1 MNDRQPS
8 PKILRDILYTRD
20 EVARLA
26 KVCTRTV
33 ARDVRA
39 GRLEEIRYNRRRIRY
54 RRGAVEA
61 YLATPPQPAESMFDH
76 LYAELPPELAAQR
89 AALSERGTGTG
100 S

>member
-61 YLATPPQPAESMFDH
+61 YLAGNYPLGEI
-76 LYAELPPELAAQR
+76 
-89 AALSERGTGTG
+89 SEKRPSKSGGLRNRDKNQADER
-100 S
+100 

>member
-8 PKILRDILYTRD
+8 PKILRDILYARD

-26 KVCTRTV
+26 KVCTHTV

-61 YLATPPQPAESMFDH
+61 YLAGNYPLGEISDKWPSKPGGLRNRDKNQAD
-76 LYAELPPELAAQR
+76 
-89 AALSERGTGTG
+89 ER
-100 S
+100 

>member
-8 PKILRDILYTRD
+8 LKILRDILYTRD

-61 YLATPPQPAESMFDH
+61 YLAGNYPLGEI
-76 LYAELPPELAAQR
+76 
-89 AALSERGTGTG
+89 SEKWPSKSGGLRNRDKNQADER
-100 S
+100 